1 MPNKGYSKR
10 NYKGQLTIVKNVIE
24 KYHITPGKLNEQGA
38 EVELLATRDTLE
50 RIEKKFQALQSE
62 IINEAPPETKTK
74 EQDELSAFLD
84 ECLEVEMTIS
94 TLLAKLTSKSSESTG
109 LNISGELGESGNAS
123 IASLVSLMT
132 QQMKEQRQQRISE
145 EVKLKEILSAQ
156 REEFQRMLEISRSDS
171 ITNREEDGARHNS
184 TAERRAKLEP
194 IKLPMFSGSYAD
206 WHSFKNLFIS
216 SVGNDRTLSKSQKM
230 HYLLTSTSGD
240 AYGLFKNLEITD
252 SNFDIAWER
261 LVKRYEDKMMIITSH
276 FERFLKQ
283 PQITKPDAVALRQLQ
298 ASTTQCLE
306 AIDALNVNERDPW
319 LIHLTLKH
327 LDSQTQEAWSEKQP
341 DGVPTWKD
349 FDDFLNKRCRQ
360 LESCPPT
367 VPNQQQQSRNS
378 HSIDSCNYQACK
390 ECSQKH
396 NHLLHIAFSNEKSR
410 SQSVAI
416 TTQQESTTNPLPLV
430 LPRNSSSTGTS
441 LSISGADGGVKT
453 KVLFATAIV
462 SLLGPDNIS
471 LKCRVVLDPA
481 SQINIITS
489 RMCQCLSLKP
499 RRSNLVVD
507 GVGSISQA
515 SQHEVE
521 IKMRYQRG
529 LEFITESLDCIVM
542 PKVVG
547 DQPNWE
553 VDLSQIPLP
562 PNLKLAD
569 PSWHVSQKI
578 DLLIGGAH
586 VWQYFLNERQEL
598 GEGMPIL
605 QSSVFGWLV
614 VGPCPEE
621 RGPTG
626 ACYITTLASI
636 DRTIKRFWEI
646 EEIPKETIIES
657 EHREV
662 EEQFR
667 LTTHKNSEGRYVV
680 QIPLKP
686 NIEDLSDNKLIAT
699 RQLNYLLSRLPRHP
713 RLFAE
718 YDTIFKEYLS
728 QGIIERVPLTE
739 LSNPSYYLP
748 HHAVVKE
755 NAVSTKTRIV
765 FNASSR
771 TKTGLSFND
780 CIKACPVVQPTLI
793 SILWRFRLNEITLT
807 CDIKQMYLQVALH
820 SPHKDYHRFL
830 WREGSEVIY
839 YRFTRVCFGVAA
851 SPFLATRVL
860 NKIAE
865 DESQTYP
872 LAASVLRHNFYV
884 DDCLVSVSTVQEALT
899 VKEQLTGILRT
910 AGMELSKFR
919 SNRPQILAN
928 NDHNADDSDLIL
940 DEESKTLGIIWN
952 PREDEFKFRVAE
964 DLQST
969 PVTKRNILSKI
980 ARIFDPCGLIAPVVT
995 SAKVIMQVLWRKGL
1009 EWDDE
1014 VPECL
1019 DRQWKA
1025 FVGDLKNVD
1034 DLCIPRWI
1042 CAVENPVKK
1051 ELHAFS
1057 DASNLAYGA
1066 AVYLIYEDSNHRRCS
1081 GLVSAKSRLNPI
1093 SSKDDHAQSLTIPK
1107 AELSGAELAVQLMS
1121 AVGESLGIQ
1130 ERYYWTDAK
1139 VVLYQIHSKAHR
1151 DVFVRNRVMKIRSFS
1166 TPSQWRHV
1174 PTKQN
1179 PADVLSRG
1187 CKVLN
1192 LISNSLW
1199 WHGPSWLQEDSS
1211 QWPPEF
1217 SPEEQP
1223 APSVCT
1229 AVLDSRTDPNAIYN
1243 HLIEH
1248 CSSFIK
1254 ATRVVAWVSRAATK
1268 FKQPRRRVTR
1278 SSANADESFPF
1289 LTVTELQVA
1298 EKFLIKWEQE
1308 NHLKT
1313 TLEKIQSNRRN
1324 KVDRYLRTLYPFV
1337 DIDGILR
1344 VGGRIDSAHENYDA
1358 KFQIILPHGKLAE
1371 WIAEAEH
1378 VRLLHSGPQET
1389 LSSIRRRFW
1398 PVKGRSLVRRVVH
1411 KCVVCI
1417 RAKPKMSEQLM
1428 GSLPEYR
1435 VTLTRPFLHTGVDL
1449 TGHVLIKRAPRG
1461 SAQEKAYVCI
1471 FICMCTKAVHLEV
1484 LTSLSTKAFIS
1495 AFRRFIARRGMP
1507 SHMHSDNGTNFV
1519 GASKELYQLLKEHA
1533 TQQELS
1539 DLSSSLHIQWLFNPP
1554 LAPHQGGLWE
1564 AAVRSFKHHFVRV
1577 VGRAILTYEELN
1589 TVVIQIEAVLNSRPL
1604 VAVTDHPGDY
1614 KCLTPGD
1621 FLIGHAPTQL
1631 PIGPDDPE
1639 QIDTLRRWQL
1649 CTKLRNDFV
1658 RRWKV
1663 EYLHSLQQ
1671 RHLWN
1676 QESPNIAIGDVVLL
1690 KSESAANVEWPMG
1703 LVESVLPGRD
1713 QKVRVVV
1720 VRVNGKS
1727 LKRPITKL
1735 VKLLIEEKQ

>member
-1 MPNKGYSKR
+1 
-10 NYKGQLTIVKNVIE
+10 
-24 KYHITPGKLNEQGA
+24 
-38 EVELLATRDTLE
+38 
-50 RIEKKFQALQSE
+50 
-62 IINEAPPETKTK
+62 
-74 EQDELSAFLD
+74 
-84 ECLEVEMTIS
+84 
-94 TLLAKLTSKSSESTG
+94 
-109 LNISGELGESGNAS
+109 
-123 IASLVSLMT
+123 
-132 QQMKEQRQQRISE
+132 
-145 EVKLKEILSAQ
+145 
-156 REEFQRMLEISRSDS
+156 MLEISRSDS

-306 AIDALNVNERDPW
+306 ATDALNVKERDPW

-360 LESCPPT
+360 LDSCPPT
-367 VPNQQQQSRNS
+367 VPNQQQQSRS
-378 HSIDSCNYQACK
+378 K
-390 ECSQKH
+390 
-396 NHLLHIAFSNEKSR
+396 SNK
-410 SQSVAI
+410 A
-416 TTQQESTTNPLPLV
+416 STCV
-430 LPRNSSSTGTS
+430 
-441 LSISGADGGVKT
+441 
-453 KVLFATAIV
+453 
-462 SLLGPDNIS
+462 
-471 LKCRVVLDPA
+471 
-481 SQINIITS
+481 
-489 RMCQCLSLKP
+489 
-499 RRSNLVVD
+499 
-507 GVGSISQA
+507 A

-547 DQPNWE
+547 DQPNWD
-553 VDLSQIPLP
+553 VDLSQISLP

-569 PSWHVSQKI
+569 PSWH
-578 DLLIGGAH
+578 
-586 VWQYFLNERQEL
+586 EL

-667 LTTHKNSEGRYVV
+667 LTTLKNSEGRYVV

-686 NIEDLSDNKLIAT
+686 NIEDLADNKLIAT

-739 LSNPSYYLP
+739 LSNPSYYLT

-755 NAVSTKTRIV
+755 NAVSTETRIV

-780 CIKACPVVQPTLI
+780 YIKACPVVQPTLI

-807 CDIKQMYLQVALH
+807 CDIKKMYLQVALH
-820 SPHKDYHRFL
+820 SPHKNYHRFL
-830 WREGSEVIY
+830 WKEGSEVID

-884 DDCLVSVSTVQEALT
+884 DDCLISVSTVQEALT

-919 SNRPQILAN
+919 SNRPQILVN

-980 ARIFDPCGLIAPVVT
+980 AQNFDPCGLIAPVVT

-1019 DRQWKA
+1019 DRQWEA

-1107 AELSGAELAVQLMS
+1107 AELSGAELSVQLMS
-1121 AVGESLGIQ
+1121 AVDSLQSSSRRFCSESCHDNSLI
-1130 ERYYWTDAK
+1130 
-1139 VVLYQIHSKAHR
+1139 
-1151 DVFVRNRVMKIRSFS
+1151 S

-1179 PADVLSRG
+1179 AADVLSRG

-1199 WHGPSWLQEDSS
+1199 WHGPSWLQEDGS

-1223 APSVCT
+1223 EPSVCT
-1229 AVLDSRTDPNAIYN
+1229 AMLDSRTDPNAIYN
-1243 HLIEH
+1243 HLIEN

-1254 ATRVVAWVSRAATK
+1254 ATKVLAWVFRAAAK
-1268 FKQPRRRVTR
+1268 FKQPRRRITR

-1324 KVDRYLRTLYPFV
+1324 EVDRYLRTLYPFV

-1389 LSSIRRRFW
+1389 LSSIRKRFW
-1398 PVKGRSLVRRVVH
+1398 PVKGKSLVRRVAH

-1417 RAKPKMSEQLM
+1417 RAKPKMSQQLM
-1428 GSLPEYR
+1428 GSLLEYR

-1471 FICMCTKAVHLEV
+1471 FICMSTKAVHLEV

-1539 DLSSSLHIQWLFNPP
+1539 DLSSRLHIQWLFNPP

-1621 FLIGHAPTQL
+1621 FLIGHAPIQL

-1703 LVESVLPGRD
+1703 LVESVLRGRD

-1720 VRVNGKS
+1720 DGVNLRGF
-1727 LKRPITKL
+1727 
-1735 VKLLIEEKQ
+1735 LLSSDVNIVHGMNGNQQNDYDYHESGNVGTDVAAILQHDAWFENWRLGEAEDDSNFAAFSWMFG